1 MAVFSA
7 CTRFRGR
14 ALRACFLVRGERSL
28 TRRAFA
34 GSPAGDGPVPGGA
47 LKGGMHEPGSTNR
60 RSPRSSMCSLN
71 ERAASAPGGSV
82 DFMSCSSRNSLNAS
96 CSRQSADAAYFS
108 STLTRPPLRVFRIGP
123 GAPPRPAAKRGF
135 LSATGSR
142 ILSGFERA
150 GQRRDAPIS
159 ESAGSSLSYPANSSN
174 LPQLACASS
183 VAKREPISGASAC
196 RILNPARVSAWLCA
210 PCMGRPKRRGRQ
222 AAFWNEGPPSKAPA
236 SRLPMSFT
244 TAKSRPSTRAGAAP
258 SLDPTGRMAQAA
270 LKKVDVLD
278 RARFGLA
285 RLRPARGLFF
295 PPNSGFAGSTINAGT
310 GKRDTIGKVLPPARH
325 PGPRRSGLSGAPP
338 IRLPR
343 IAGVRTRPR
352 LSGLAANATT
362 APAVSRRAV
371 LWLFPARALG
381 WRNLLPR
388 RPRAASKR
396 CRAATRIGSSLR
408 GRSRLA
414 PPRPVFS
421 YPRRLPPEKLGGRA
435 RASRK
440 RSPSFHPAFLA
451 LSYLRAV
458 APCPSEACR
467 SSGFLPSFSGADN
480 PYGAIARHAWASARP
495 PIEP

>member
-1 MAVFSA
+1 MFSGSA
-7 CTRFRGR
+7 R
-14 ALRACFLVRGERSL
+14 AR
-28 TRRAFA
+28 
-34 GSPAGDGPVPGGA
+34 
-47 LKGGMHEPGSTNR
+47 
-60 RSPRSSMCSLN
+60 
-71 ERAASAPGGSV
+71 
-82 DFMSCSSRNSLNAS
+82 
-96 CSRQSADAAYFS
+96 
-108 STLTRPPLRVFRIGP
+108 
-123 GAPPRPAAKRGF
+123 RPAAKRGF

-338 IRLPR
+338 IRLPW

-352 LSGLAANATT
+352 LWPSRKRHDRPGSFTASG
-362 APAVSRRAV
+362 S
-371 LWLFPARALG
+371 WLFPARALG
-381 WRNLLPR
+381 GRNLLPR
-388 RPRAASKR
+388 RPRTASKR

-440 RSPSFHPAFLA
+440 RSPSFNPAFLA